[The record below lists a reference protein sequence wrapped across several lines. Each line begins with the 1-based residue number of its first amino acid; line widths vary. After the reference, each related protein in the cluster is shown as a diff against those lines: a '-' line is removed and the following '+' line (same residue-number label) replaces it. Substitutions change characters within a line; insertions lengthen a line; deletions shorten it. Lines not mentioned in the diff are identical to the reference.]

1 MLLVVPYDLGDKM
14 DSTKSYSRLFQARLR
29 QDEVRQV
36 ILLAV
41 PDTLKNHIG
50 LAMPNVA
57 QDRMNLSTS

>member
-1 MLLVVPYDLGDKM
+1 MLLVVPYDLEDKM
-14 DSTKSYSRLFQARLR
+14 DSTKSYSRLCQTHLR

-41 PDTLKNHIG
+41 PDTLKNHIV

-57 QDRMNLSTS
+57 QDRMNSSTS

>member
-14 DSTKSYSRLFQARLR
+14 DSTKSYSRLCQTHPR

-50 LAMPNVA
+50 LAMPNVV
-57 QDRMNLSTS
+57 